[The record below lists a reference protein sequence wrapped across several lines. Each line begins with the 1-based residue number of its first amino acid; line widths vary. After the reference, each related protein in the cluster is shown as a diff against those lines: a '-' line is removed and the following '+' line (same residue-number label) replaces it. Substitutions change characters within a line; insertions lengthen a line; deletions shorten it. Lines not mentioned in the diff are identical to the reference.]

1 MLRMSSKPMPQWS
14 NVDAVERQRLV
25 LENLTEVRYIAR
37 RIHERLPPHV
47 LFGDLV
53 QAGILGLID
62 AVDKFDPQKNVQLM
76 SYARFR
82 IRGAILDSLRLM
94 DWAPRNLRRQAHRLE
109 QASRELIGELG
120 HSPSAS
126 EIASRLDLPIED
138 FQRLLGDLRG
148 LRLESLQI
156 WPDEGT
162 GDEALPVAS
171 RPEEDPFLMTFRLE
185 TRHLLEE
192 ALSELEEKEGEVLGL
207 YYFEELSM
215 KDIGMILGIG
225 ESRVSQIHAAALV
238 HLRALLKPFQPPC
251 LELACAT
258 PANAGDV
265 TPIEWSRAVSRVY
278 DLGANERTL
287 RSRVD

>member
-1 MLRMSSKPMPQWS
+1 MLKMSSKPTSQW
-14 NVDAVERQRLV
+14 NVVDAVERQRLV

-37 RIHERLPPHV
+37 RIHERLPSQV
-47 LFGDLV
+47 SFGDLV
-53 QAGILGLID
+53 QAGILGLIQ
-62 AVDKFDPQKNVQLM
+62 AIDKFDPEKNVQFM

-109 QASRELIGELG
+109 QANRELIGELG

-126 EIASRLDLPIED
+126 EIASKLDLPLED

-162 GDEALPVAS
+162 GEEALPVAF
-171 RPEEDPFLMTFRLE
+171 RPEEDPFQMTFRLE

-192 ALSELEEKEGEVLGL
+192 ALSELDEKEGDVLGL
-207 YYFEELSM
+207 YYFEELNM
-215 KDIGMILGIG
+215 KDIGMILGVG

-238 HLRALLKPFQPPC
+238 HLRSLLGPFQPRCQQP
-251 LELACAT
+251 ATAT
-258 PANAGDV
+258 PANAGEA
-265 TPIEWSRAVSRVY
+265 TPIEWPGAVSRVY
-278 DLGANERTL
+278 DMCAIERLL
-287 RSRVD
+287 RSRLE